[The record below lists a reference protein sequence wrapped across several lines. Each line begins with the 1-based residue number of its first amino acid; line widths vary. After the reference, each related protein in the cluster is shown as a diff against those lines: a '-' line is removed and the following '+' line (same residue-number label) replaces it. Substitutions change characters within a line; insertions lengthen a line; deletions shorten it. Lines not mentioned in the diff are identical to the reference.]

1 MNNDLDLSWS
11 DLVSPTM
18 SPDDYLRDF
27 GPKIKSNYKVYEPKA
42 DVLDEIRKLLKSKNE
57 MLKIIA
63 FGADWCPDCHKNV
76 PRMIKLVKRLKTKDI
91 ELRILYGI
99 MLNALHNPGEVI
111 WHKTRSPPEAVNP
124 KFELK
129 AIPTFY
135 FFNKNGD
142 YLGQI
147 IEHPKETI
155 EEDTLKI
162 IKENFQ

>member
-1 MNNDLDLSWS
+1 MTKDLDIKWT
-11 DLVSPTM
+11 DLISPTM
-18 SPDDYLRDF
+18 SPDEYLREF
-27 GPKIKSNYKVYEPKA
+27 GDKIKYNYKVYEPKA
-42 DVLDEIRKLLKSKNE
+42 DILKEIKVLLKNKTE
-57 MLKIIA
+57 QLKVLA
-63 FGADWCPDCHKNV
+63 LGADWCPDCHKNV
-76 PRMIKLVKRLKTKDI
+76 PRMIKLIKRMKTNDV
-91 ELRILYGI
+91 EFRILYGI
-99 MLNALHNPGEVI
+99 MVDALRKTGETL

-135 FFNKNGD
+135 FFNKTGE

-162 IKENFQ
+162 IKENL

>member
-1 MNNDLDLSWS
+1 MNSNLNLSWS

-18 SPDDYLRDF
+18 TPDDYLRDF
-27 GPKIKSNYKVYEPKA
+27 GPKIKKNYEVYEPKTEI
-42 DVLDEIRKLLKSKNE
+42 VDEIRDLLKTKNE
-57 MLKIIA
+57 QLKVIA

-76 PRMIKLVKRLKTKDI
+76 PRMIKLAKRLKTRDI

-99 MLNALHNPGEVI
+99 MVDALRKPEEPA

-135 FFNKNGD
+135 FFNKNGQ
-142 YLGQI
+142 YLDRI
-147 IEHPKETI
+147 IEHPKTTI

-162 IKENFQ
+162 IKDNF

>member
-1 MNNDLDLSWS
+1 MKKDLDLKWS

-18 SPDDYLRDF
+18 SPDEYLRDF
-27 GPKIKSNYKVYEPKA
+27 GPKKKNNYKVYEPKA
-42 DVLDEIRKLLKSKNE
+42 DILNQILDLLKRKNE
-57 MLKIIA
+57 QLKIVA

-76 PRMIKLVKRLKTKDI
+76 PRMIKLVKRMKTKDV
-91 ELRILYGI
+91 EFRILYGI
-99 MLNALHNPGEVI
+99 IVDALRKPGEI
-111 WHKTRSPPEAVNP
+111 LWHKTRSPPEAVNP

-162 IKENFQ
+162 IKENF

>member
-1 MNNDLDLSWS
+1 MKNDLDLKWT

-18 SPDDYLRDF
+18 SPDEYLRDF

-42 DVLDEIRKLLKSKNE
+42 DILNQIVALLKSKNE
-57 MLKIIA
+57 QLKIIA

-76 PRMIKLVKRLKTKDI
+76 PHMIKLVKRMKIKDV

-99 MLNALHNPGEVI
+99 MVNALHKRGETI

-135 FFNKNGD
+135 FFNKNGE
-142 YLGQI
+142 YIGQI

-162 IKENFQ
+162 ITENL

>member
-1 MNNDLDLSWS
+1 MNKDLDLKWT

-18 SPDDYLRDF
+18 TPDDYLREF
-27 GPKIKSNYKVYEPKA
+27 GEKIKYNYKVYEPKA
-42 DVLDEIRKLLKSKNE
+42 DILKEIKAILKIKNE
-57 MLKIIA
+57 RLKIA
-63 FGADWCPDCHKNV
+63 ALGADWCPDCHKNV
-76 PRMIKLVKRLKTKDI
+76 PRMIKLIKRLITNDI

-99 MLNALHNPGEVI
+99 MINALDNREEII

-135 FFNKNGD
+135 FFNKNGEF
-142 YLGQI
+142 LGQI

-162 IKENFQ
+162 IKENL

>member
-1 MNNDLDLSWS
+1 MKKDLDLKWA

-18 SPDDYLRDF
+18 SPDEYLREF
-27 GPKIKSNYKVYEPKA
+27 GEKIKYNYKVYEPKA
-42 DVLDEIRKLLKSKNE
+42 DIVKEINALLKSKNE
-57 MLKIIA
+57 QLKIVA
-63 FGADWCPDCHKNV
+63 FGADWCPDCHKNT
-76 PRMIKLVKRLKTKDI
+76 PRMIKLIKRMKTNDV

-99 MLNALHNPGEVI
+99 MVNALHKSGETP

-135 FFNKNGD
+135 FFNKNNE

-147 IEHPKETI
+147 IEHPKETM
-155 EEDTLKI
+155 EEDTLEI
-162 IKENFQ
+162 LKETL

>member
-1 MNNDLDLSWS
+1 MNKDLDLKWT

-18 SPDDYLRDF
+18 TPDDYLREF
-27 GPKIKSNYKVYEPKA
+27 GEKIKYNYKVYEPKA
-42 DVLDEIRKLLKSKNE
+42 DILKEIKAI
-57 MLKIIA
+57 LKIKNGRLKIA
-63 FGADWCPDCHKNV
+63 ALGADWCPDCHKNV
-76 PRMIKLVKRLKTKDI
+76 PRMIKLIKRLITNDI

-99 MLNALHNPGEVI
+99 MINALDNREDII

-135 FFNKNGD
+135 FFNKNGEF
-142 YLGQI
+142 LGQI

-162 IKENFQ
+162 IKENL

>member
-1 MNNDLDLSWS
+1 MKNDLDLKWT
-11 DLVSPTM
+11 DLVSPTI
-18 SPDDYLRDF
+18 SPDEYLRDF

-42 DVLDEIRKLLKSKNE
+42 EVLTQILALLKRKKE
-57 MLKIIA
+57 QLKIVA

-76 PRMIKLVKRLKTKDI
+76 PHMIKLVKRMKTKDV
-91 ELRILYGI
+91 EFRILYGI
-99 MLNALHNPGEVI
+99 MINALSKREETI

-135 FFNKNGD
+135 FFNKNGE
-142 YLGQI
+142 YIGQI

-162 IKENFQ
+162 IRENL